1 MATNKPKKLPS
12 KTNYSKA
19 ETTRQLKKDLTRQ
32 VTLARNVKKGK
43 ESFTKF
49 PKATKAKTTSMKT
62 KSSRSSAQL
71 RAIFAKKK

>member
-1 MATNKPKKLPS
+1 MANRKST
-12 KTNYSKA
+12 TNYSKA
-19 ETTRQLKKDLTRQ
+19 EITRRMKKDLERK

-49 PKATKAKTTSMKT
+49 PKATKVKTSTKTT
-62 KSSRSSAQL
+62 KSNRSSAQL